1 MVRLALEKD
10 IDKICDLLRQVNEVH
25 YRGRA
30 DIFKLGIKYSYDEIK
45 DMLGN
50 AEKPI
55 LVWVDDFGEVC
66 GYCFCAVICTEE
78 SSVLEGVKTLYI
90 DDLCVDESCRR
101 RGVGKA
107 LYDSALTLAKEL
119 GCYNLTL
126 NVWSC
131 NPTAVEF
138 YKSLGLEPQKVYME
152 KVLV

>member
-55 LVWVDDFGEVC
+55 LVWVDDSDEVC
-66 GYCFCAVICTEE
+66 GYCFCAVISTKE
-78 SSVLEGVKTLYI
+78 SSVLKGVKTLYV

-138 YKSLGLEPQKVYME
+138 YKSLGLEPQKIYME

>member
-78 SSVLEGVKTLYI
+78 SSVLKGVKTLYI

-101 RGVGKA
+101 KGVGKE
-107 LYDSALTLAKEL
+107 LYASALTLAKEL
-119 GCYNLTL
+119 GCHNLTL

-138 YKSLGLEPQKVYME
+138 YKSLGLEPQKIYME